1 MVLKLDEEIK
11 QKYLEAGKIAS
22 NALAFA
28 KKKLKPGISLLELA
42 DSVEAKI
49 IEQGGGIAFPINLSS
64 NNVAAH
70 DTPLPDD
77 TRVLG
82 EHDLLKVDVG
92 VQIDGYIADC
102 AFSYSADPSHYKII
116 HASKAAL
123 EAAISTIAPGVVSR
137 TVGKAISDAILSAGF
152 NPVENLCGHSL
163 DQYTVH
169 AGQEVPNVPHGSYV
183 FKEGDVF
190 AVEPFATTGEGIV
203 RDHSA
208 CQIFR
213 VAEGKSRLAQSR
225 QLVKNAEKYTGLP
238 FCRRWLARDFPST
251 PYDLAISDLVRC
263 GGLEEYFPLA
273 EKPGKLV
280 SQAENTLLVT
290 ADGCIPT
297 VKLPA

>member
-1 MVLKLDEEIK
+1 MDEETK

-22 NALAFA
+22 EALAFA
-28 KKKLKPGISLLELA
+28 KKKLKPGIPLLELA

-49 IEQGGGIAFPINLSS
+49 IEQGGGIAFPINLSL

-70 DTPLPDD
+70 DTPAPGDAR
-77 TRVLG
+77 TLG

-92 VQIDGYIADC
+92 VQVDGYIADC
-102 AFSYSADPSHYKII
+102 AFSYSADPSHAKLIE
-116 HASKAAL
+116 ASKAGL
-123 EAAISTIAPGVVSR
+123 DAAIAAIRPGAVSR
-137 TVGKAISDAILSAGF
+137 EAGKAISDAIAKRGY
-152 NPVENLCGHSL
+152 NPVVNLCGHSL

-203 RDHSA
+203 RDHA
-208 CQIFR
+208 ECQIFR

-225 QLVKNAEKYTGLP
+225 LLVKNAEKYNGLP

-263 GGLEEYFPLA
+263 GGLEDYYPLA
-273 EKPGKLV
+273 EKTGELV

>member
-1 MVLKLDEEIK
+1 MDEEVK

-22 NALAFA
+22 EALAFA

-49 IEQGGGIAFPINLSS
+49 IEQGGGIAFPINLSC

-70 DTPLPDD
+70 DTPAPGDD
-77 TRVLG
+77 RVLG

-92 VQIDGYIADC
+92 VQVDGYIADC
-102 AFSYSADPSHYKII
+102 AFSYSADLSHAKLIE
-116 HASKAAL
+116 ASKAGL
-123 EAAISTIAPGVVSR
+123 DAAISTIAPGVSSR
-137 TVGKAISDAILSAGF
+137 AVGTAISGAILSAGY

-163 DQYTVH
+163 GQYAVH

-190 AVEPFATTGEGIV
+190 AVEPFATDGEGIV
-203 RDHSA
+203 RDHAS

-213 VAEGKSRLAQSR
+213 VAQGKSRLAQSR
-225 QLVKNAEKYTGLP
+225 QLAKDAEKYKGLP
-238 FCRRWLARDFPST
+238 FCRRWLARDFPQAQ
-251 PYDLAISDLVRC
+251 YDLAVRDLVRC
-263 GGLEEYFPLA
+263 GGLEDYYPLA
-273 EKPGKLV
+273 EKSGKLV
-280 SQAENTLLVT
+280 SQAENTIIVT
-290 ADGCIPT
+290 AAGCIPT

>member
-1 MVLKLDEEIK
+1 MDEEIK

-22 NALAFA
+22 EALAFA
-28 KKKLKPGISLLELA
+28 RKKLKPGISLLELA

-70 DTPLPDD
+70 DTPIPGD
-77 TRVLG
+77 TRTLG

-92 VQIDGYIADC
+92 VQVDGYIADC
-102 AFSYSADPSHYKII
+102 AFSYSADASHARLIG
-116 HASKAAL
+116 ASKAGL
-123 EAAISTIAPGVVSR
+123 EAAISSIAPGVNTR
-137 TVGKAISDAILSAGF
+137 TVGEAISEAILSAGF

-163 DQYTVH
+163 GQYTVH

-190 AVEPFATTGEGIV
+190 AVEPFATTGEGMV
-203 RDHSA
+203 RDHGE

-225 QLVKNAEKYTGLP
+225 LLVKNAEKYNGLP
-238 FCRRWLARDFPST
+238 FCRRWLSRDFPSASH
-251 PYDLAISDLVRC
+251 DLAISDLVRC
-263 GGLEEYFPLA
+263 GGLEDYFPLA
-273 EKPGKLV
+273 EKTGKLV

-290 ADGCIPT
+290 AGGCIPT